1 MLARLEPLILQLE
14 GSGALVATA
23 IEDLTPDAWETR
35 LGNGTVNHAAFI
47 ALHLL
52 DVRCFILRA
61 LGEDAHHDFEERT
74 RSARTLEGIAEYP
87 NRDVILEA
95 WGDVSERFRPA
106 LETVT
111 AEWLD
116 EPAPHRFP
124 IGDETRLGML
134 AFLVQH
140 EAYHLGQLGM
150 IRTALGFPPLFAR
163 DP

>member
-23 IEDLTPDAWETR
+23 IEDLTPEAWQTR
-35 LGNGTVNHAAFI
+35 LGDGTANHAAFI

-52 DVRCFILRA
+52 DVRCFMLRA
-61 LGEDAHHDFEERT
+61 LGEEAHHPFEEQT
-74 RSARTLEGIAEYP
+74 RNARRLEDIVEFPG
-87 NRDVILEA
+87 RDVILAA
-95 WGDVSERFRPA
+95 WQDVGTRFRPV
-106 LETVT
+106 LEAVT
-111 AEWLD
+111 REWLV

-140 EAYHLGQLGM
+140 EAYHLGQLGL
-150 IRTALGFPPLFAR
+150 IRSALGFPPLFAR
-163 DP
+163 D